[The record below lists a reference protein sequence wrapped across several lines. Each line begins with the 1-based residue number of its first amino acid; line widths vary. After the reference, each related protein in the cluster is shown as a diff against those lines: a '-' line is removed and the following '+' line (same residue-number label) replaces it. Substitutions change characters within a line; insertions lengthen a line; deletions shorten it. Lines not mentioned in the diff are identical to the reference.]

1 MRQGNLYAKITLFAE
16 PLRKPG
22 FLRKFRQHTDQPLP
36 DMMDDDSCML
46 LVCRES
52 SRSCPQQCPFHGHSA
67 AYCEVGGVLQQ
78 RTDHRHY
85 RDR

>member
-52 SRSCPQQCPFHGHSA
+52 R
-67 AYCEVGGVLQQ
+67 
-78 RTDHRHY
+78 RR
-85 RDR
+85 